1 MIELRDI
8 HYARIGTQDLDAAE
22 PIHPT
27 LQTDLF
33 VVVSKDS
40 PYNSVDDIVAA
51 PQASPYYPSA
61 AGMSAS
67 SSDKIAADITE
78 ALSTPELVER
88 YKALGYNRFD
98 MKPDDFAQYIQ
109 RETQVWGK
117 VIHDAKLKLD

>member
-1 MIELRDI
+1 MNCAISTTPALAPKGLR
-8 HYARIGTQDLDAAE
+8 
-22 PIHPT
+22 
-27 LQTDLF
+27 
-33 VVVSKDS
+33 
-40 PYNSVDDIVAA
+40 
-51 PQASPYYPSA
+51 
-61 AGMSAS
+61 
-67 SSDKIAADITE
+67 DKIAADITE